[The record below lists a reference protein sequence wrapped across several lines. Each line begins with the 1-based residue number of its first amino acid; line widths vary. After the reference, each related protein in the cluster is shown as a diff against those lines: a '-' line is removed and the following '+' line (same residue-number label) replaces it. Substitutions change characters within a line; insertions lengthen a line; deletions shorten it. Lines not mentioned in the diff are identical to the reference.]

1 MKNHSTILCQG
12 LSNHHSN
19 ATSMSL
25 AFHLTPINSTLLKV
39 QAADGGDVNE
49 KLVIRYLQGNV
60 HIYILYIYIY
70 T

>member
-1 MKNHSTILCQG
+1 
-12 LSNHHSN
+12 
-19 ATSMSL
+19 MSL

-70 T
+70 MKQLSALGQVSIYFILRL